1 MIIMYSIAYP
11 NMFTNSRT
19 LLAKDHEATMNN
31 LKLLLRSDKN
41 ALFGDPYF
49 GADLT
54 KTIYMQNNVILK
66 DLVIDSIY
74 TAILTFMPQIKVSRS
89 DITVYSKNYKLY
101 ATIKAT
107 NMIDYTTDV
116 YDILL
121 TDTKDID

>member
-1 MIIMYSIAYP
+1 
-11 NMFTNSRT
+11 MFSSSRT

-41 ALFGDPYF
+41 GLYGDPYF

-54 KTIYMQNNVILK
+54 KVIYMQNNIILK
-66 DLVIDSIY
+66 DLVVDSIY
-74 TAILTFMPQIKVSRS
+74 TAILTFMPQIKIERK

-107 NMIDYTTDV
+107 NILDSTTDL

-121 TDTKDID
+121 TDTEEFE

>member
-1 MIIMYSIAYP
+1 MYSLAFP
-11 NMFTNSRT
+11 NMFSSSRV

-41 ALFGDPYF
+41 GLFGDPYF

-54 KTIYMQNNVILK
+54 KVIYMQNNIILR
-66 DLVIDSIY
+66 DLVVDSIY
-74 TAILTFMPQIKVSRS
+74 TAILTFMPQLKVSRD

-101 ATIKAT
+101 AKIKAT
-107 NMIDYTTDV
+107 NLLDYTTDL

-121 TDTKDID
+121 TDTEEFE